1 MAELTK
7 DDMATLA
14 PSKPVNDNI
23 INEFLRL
30 IEVRSRQETKAKKV
44 LCMNTN
50 FFSRWDQNNVG
61 YQGVKSWIKENPFI
75 MDIVFFP
82 VFIPGQIG
90 HWILIVARP
99 KKRDIVCFDSLGGAH
114 NRRMKQVKEFFE
126 NESLRRKRRFAND
139 EWSTL
144 NMLGNTPQQNK
155 DSNDCGIF
163 VCLIADLL
171 AREKPIRSLRGL
183 TSAELRDSVRRKLK
197 WTGVSKTKPE
207 QQKKEAK
214 IILRKVDTTHTTTA
228 SKNTE
233 ETLSAGNIFTP
244 NEVDRATAYLETI
257 LSSNRSPATPDPLLT
272 ELDEFV
278 YPFPKESPDAS
289 SGFEEALAK
298 MGIKTPPGKDPVTS
312 NDSILEVRGIEPL
325 TKKKMDVDPPPP
337 EPTVHQEVEPAP
349 TSSSKPSG
357 KADPLRTILSVRRKR
372 GKTKRQRV
380 FLEDGSFIRM
390 NSKKIQT
397 ISKHY
402 PKVDL
407 RKINKS

>member
-1 MAELTK
+1 MAKLTK

-61 YQGVKSWIKENPFI
+61 YQGAKSGTGSLSSP
-75 MDIVFFP
+75 D
-82 VFIPGQIG
+82 Q
-90 HWILIVARP
+90 

-126 NESLRRKRRFAND
+126 NESLRRKRRFTND

-233 ETLSAGNIFTP
+233 EALSAGNIFTP

-298 MGIKTPPGKDPVTS
+298 MGIKTPPGDKDPVTS

-337 EPTVHQEVEPAP
+337 EPPVHQEVEPAP

-357 KADPLRTILSVRRKR
+357 KADRLRTILSVRRKR

-390 NSKKIQT
+390 NSKKIQN